1 MNQILPRLS
10 SIIFYTWPLKASLPF
25 AILFE
30 TKYYFLN
37 AIFYYLLFPINL
49 IESSLKSLGL
59 GAFSNLIL
67 FLILFLAV
75 VRNPNVQY
83 FIRYNA
89 CQVLLLNIALLIM
102 SYFLRILPLVDLSL
116 IIFAFTFSIFIYSV
130 FQCIRGVEPE
140 LPFISKSVRMQI

>member
-1 MNQILPRLS
+1 M
-10 SIIFYTWPLKASLPF
+10 
-25 AILFE
+25 
-30 TKYYFLN
+30 
-37 AIFYYLLFPINL
+37 
-49 IESSLKSLGL
+49 IEISLKSLGL